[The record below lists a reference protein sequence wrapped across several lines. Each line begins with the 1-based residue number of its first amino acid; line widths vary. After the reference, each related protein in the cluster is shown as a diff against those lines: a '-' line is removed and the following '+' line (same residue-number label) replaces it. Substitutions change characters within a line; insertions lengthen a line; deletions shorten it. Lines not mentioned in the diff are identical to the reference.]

1 MALAR
6 IGRARRVENF
16 TWPGFVD
23 ALATL
28 LMVIIFVLMVFV
40 LIQINLAYRVSGQE
54 TTLGEMRQQLAS
66 LSELLNIERRAN
78 ADLAANLAQITN
90 QLNSSN
96 ADRTNLQAELTSVR
110 AALNLRNNDIAEL
123 VAKQTDMKAS
133 LTAARVSLEERLGAL
148 QLVEGQLAMALAKNQ
163 RATDKINL
171 LSTEV
176 VKSKADA
183 DASRTEITKMAS
195 ALELAEKQL
204 AMAQAK
210 SQSATDKISIL
221 SAEVNASRAET
232 KASRAEVTEMT
243 AALAALRLRI
253 EELKSLLA
261 EKERETVR
269 DKVAIAN
276 LGRSLNNALA
286 SRVQEL
292 QRFRSEFFGRL
303 RDVLKG
309 RDDVQ
314 IVGDRFVFQSEV
326 LFAQGQAEIGPQGQE
341 QLAKLAITLADIAEK
356 IPSDINWV
364 LQVDGHTDNVPIR
377 AGRYADNWDLSTE
390 RALSVVRYLNEQ
402 GLPANRLAAAGYGE
416 YQPLD
421 TSDNDNARRKNRRI
435 ELKITQRV
443 AIK

>member
-6 IGRARRVENF
+6 IGNARRVENF

-40 LIQINLAYRVSGQE
+40 LIQVNLAYRVSGQDA
-54 TTLGEMRQQLAS
+54 TLGEMRQQLAS
-66 LSELLNIERRAN
+66 LSELLNIERRAS

-90 QLNSSN
+90 QLNRSN
-96 ADRTNLQAELTSVR
+96 AGRTELEAELSSVQ
-110 AALNLRNNDIAEL
+110 AALTMRNSEIAKLAARQADIE
-123 VAKQTDMKAS
+123 AS
-133 LTAARVSLEERLGAL
+133 LAAARASLEERLGAL
-148 QLVEGQLAMALAKNQ
+148 QLAEGQLAMAHAKNQ
-163 RATDKINL
+163 
-171 LSTEV
+171 
-176 VKSKADA
+176 
-183 DASRTEITKMAS
+183 
-195 ALELAEKQL
+195 
-204 AMAQAK
+204 
-210 SQSATDKISIL
+210 SATNKIGTL
-221 SAEVNASRAET
+221 SAEIIASKAET
-232 KASRAEVTEMT
+232 EASRAEVAEMT
-243 AALAALRLRI
+243 RALAALRLRI
-253 EELKSLLA
+253 EDLTNLLA
-261 EKERETVR
+261 EKERETTR

-286 SRVQEL
+286 TRVQEL

-341 QLAKLAITLADIAEK
+341 QLAKLAITLADIAQK
-356 IPSDINWV
+356 IPGDINWI

-377 AGRYADNWDLSTE
+377 AGRYTDNWDLSTE
-390 RALSVVRYLNEQ
+390 RALSVVRYLNQQ

-421 TSDNDNARRKNRRI
+421 ASDSANARRKNRRI

>member
-6 IGRARRVENF
+6 IGNARRVENF

-40 LIQINLAYRVSGQE
+40 LIQVNLAYRVSGQDA
-54 TTLGEMRQQLAS
+54 TLGEMRQQLAS
-66 LSELLNIERRAN
+66 LGELLNIERRAS

-90 QLNSSN
+90 QLNASN
-96 ADRTNLQAELTSVR
+96 ANRDELQAQLTSLQTAIAAR
-110 AALNLRNNDIAEL
+110 NSQIANLTAKQADAEAALA
-123 VAKQTDMKAS
+123 
-133 LTAARVSLEERLGAL
+133 AARNSLEERLGAL
-148 QLVEGQLAMALAKNQ
+148 QLAEGQLAMVQAQNKSAANRIDAL
-163 RATDKINL
+163 
-171 LSTEV
+171 
-176 VKSKADA
+176 
-183 DASRTEITKMAS
+183 
-195 ALELAEKQL
+195 
-204 AMAQAK
+204 
-210 SQSATDKISIL
+210 
-221 SAEVNASRAET
+221 RAET
-232 KASRAEVTEMT
+232 TASKAEIAQMT
-243 AALAALRLRI
+243 GALAALRLRI
-253 EELKSLLA
+253 EELTSLLA
-261 EKERETVR
+261 EKDRQATR
-269 DKVAIAN
+269 DKVAITS

-326 LFAQGQAEIGPQGQE
+326 LFAQGQAEIGSQGEE
-341 QLAKLAITLADIAEK
+341 QLAKLAITLTDIAQK
-356 IPSDINWV
+356 IPSDINWI

-390 RALSVVRYLNEQ
+390 RALSVVRYLNQQ
-402 GLPANRLAAAGYGE
+402 GLPASRLAAAGYGE

-421 TSDNDNARRKNRRI
+421 ASDSDNARRKNRRI
-435 ELKITQRV
+435 EIKITQRV

>member
-6 IGRARRVENF
+6 IGNARRVENF

-40 LIQINLAYRVSGQE
+40 LIQVNLAYRVSGQDA
-54 TTLGEMRQQLAS
+54 TLGEMRQQLAS
-66 LSELLNIERRAN
+66 LGELLNIERRAS

-90 QLNSSN
+90 QLNASN
-96 ADRTNLQAELTSVR
+96 ANRDELQAQLANVQAAIAARNSRIANLTAKQADTE
-110 AALNLRNNDIAEL
+110 AALA
-123 VAKQTDMKAS
+123 
-133 LTAARVSLEERLGAL
+133 AARNSLEERLGAL
-148 QLVEGQLAMALAKNQ
+148 QLAEGQLAMAQ
-163 RATDKINL
+163 
-171 LSTEV
+171 
-176 VKSKADA
+176 
-183 DASRTEITKMAS
+183 
-195 ALELAEKQL
+195 
-204 AMAQAK
+204 AQN
-210 SQSATDKISIL
+210 QSA
-221 SAEVNASRAET
+221 AERIDALRAET
-232 KASRAEVTEMT
+232 TASKAEIAQMT
-243 AALAALRLRI
+243 SALAALRLRI
-253 EELKSLLA
+253 EELTSLLA
-261 EKERETVR
+261 EKDRQASQ
-269 DKVAIAN
+269 DKVAIAS

-326 LFAQGQAEIGPQGQE
+326 LFAQGQAEIAAEGRD
-341 QLAKLAITLADIAEK
+341 QLAKLAVALADIATK
-356 IPSDINWV
+356 IPKDINWV
-364 LQVDGHTDNVPIR
+364 LQVDGHTDDVPIR

-390 RALSVVRYLNEQ
+390 RALSVVRFLNQQ

-416 YQPLD
+416 FQPLD
-421 TSDNDNARRKNRRI
+421 AADNDDARRKNRRI

-443 AIK
+443 AVK

>member
-6 IGRARRVENF
+6 IGNARRVENF

-40 LIQINLAYRVSGQE
+40 LIQVNLAYRVSGQDA
-54 TTLGEMRQQLAS
+54 TLGEMRQQLAS
-66 LSELLNIERRAN
+66 LGELLNIERRAS

-90 QLNSSN
+90 QLNASN
-96 ADRTNLQAELTSVR
+96 ANRDELRAQLASVQATIAARNSQIATLTAKQADTE
-110 AALNLRNNDIAEL
+110 AALA
-123 VAKQTDMKAS
+123 
-133 LTAARVSLEERLGAL
+133 AARNSLEDQLSAL
-148 QLVEGQLAMALAKNQ
+148 QLAEGQLAMAQAQNQSAANRIDALRAKTT
-163 RATDKINL
+163 A
-171 LSTEV
+171 
-176 VKSKADA
+176 SKA
-183 DASRTEITKMAS
+183 EI
-195 ALELAEKQL
+195 
-204 AMAQAK
+204 AQ
-210 SQSATDKISIL
+210 
-221 SAEVNASRAET
+221 
-232 KASRAEVTEMT
+232 MT
-243 AALAALRLRI
+243 GALAALRLRI
-253 EELKSLLA
+253 EELTSLLA
-261 EKERETVR
+261 EKDQQATR
-269 DKVAIAN
+269 DKVAIAS

-326 LFAQGQAEIGPQGQE
+326 LFAQGQAEIAGEGRD
-341 QLAKLAITLADIAEK
+341 QLAKLAVALVDIATK
-356 IPSDINWV
+356 IPKDINWV
-364 LQVDGHTDNVPIR
+364 LQVDGHTDDVPIR

-390 RALSVVRYLNEQ
+390 RALSVVRFLNQQ

-416 YQPLD
+416 FQPLD
-421 TSDNDNARRKNRRI
+421 AADNDDARRKNRRI

-443 AIK
+443 AVK

>member
-6 IGRARRVENF
+6 IGNARRVENF

-40 LIQINLAYRVSGQE
+40 LIQVNLAYRVSGQDA
-54 TTLGEMRQQLAS
+54 TLGEMRQQLAS
-66 LSELLNIERRAN
+66 LSELLNIERRAS

-96 ADRTNLQAELTSVR
+96 AGRTELEAELSSVQ
-110 AALNLRNNDIAEL
+110 AALTMRNSEIAKLAARQADIE
-123 VAKQTDMKAS
+123 AS
-133 LTAARVSLEERLGAL
+133 LAAARASLEERLGAL
-148 QLVEGQLAMALAKNQ
+148 QLAEG
-163 RATDKINL
+163 
-171 LSTEV
+171 
-176 VKSKADA
+176 
-183 DASRTEITKMAS
+183 
-195 ALELAEKQL
+195 QL

-210 SQSATDKISIL
+210 NQSATNKIGTL
-221 SAEVNASRAET
+221 SAEITASKAET
-232 KASRAEVTEMT
+232 EASRAEVAEMT
-243 AALAALRLRI
+243 RALAALRLRI
-253 EELKSLLA
+253 EDLTNLLA
-261 EKERETVR
+261 EKERETTR

-286 SRVQEL
+286 TRVQEL

-303 RDVLKG
+303 REVLKG

-341 QLAKLAITLADIAEK
+341 QLAKLAITLADIAQK
-356 IPSDINWV
+356 IPGDINWI

-390 RALSVVRYLNEQ
+390 RALSVVRYLNQQ

-421 TSDNDNARRKNRRI
+421 ASDSANARRKNRRI

>member
-6 IGRARRVENF
+6 IGNARRVENF

-40 LIQINLAYRVSGQE
+40 LIQVNLAYRVSGQDA
-54 TTLGEMRQQLAS
+54 TLGEMRQQLAS
-66 LSELLNIERRAN
+66 LSELLNIERRAS

-96 ADRTNLQAELTSVR
+96 AGRAELEAELSSVQ
-110 AALNLRNNDIAEL
+110 AALTMRNSEIAEL
-123 VAKQTDMKAS
+123 AARQADIEAS
-133 LTAARVSLEERLGAL
+133 LAAARASLEERLGAL
-148 QLVEGQLAMALAKNQ
+148 QLAEG
-163 RATDKINL
+163 
-171 LSTEV
+171 
-176 VKSKADA
+176 
-183 DASRTEITKMAS
+183 
-195 ALELAEKQL
+195 QL

-210 SQSATDKISIL
+210 NQSATNKIGTL
-221 SAEVNASRAET
+221 SAEITASKAET
-232 KASRAEVTEMT
+232 EASRAEVAEMT
-243 AALAALRLRI
+243 RALAALRLRI
-253 EELKSLLA
+253 EDLTNLLA
-261 EKERETVR
+261 EKERETTR

-286 SRVQEL
+286 TRVQEL

-341 QLAKLAITLADIAEK
+341 QLAKLAITLADIAQK
-356 IPSDINWV
+356 IPGDINWI

-390 RALSVVRYLNEQ
+390 RALSVVRYLNQQ

-421 TSDNDNARRKNRRI
+421 ASDSANARRKNRRI

>member
-6 IGRARRVENF
+6 IGNARRVENF

-40 LIQINLAYRVSGQE
+40 LIQVNLAYRVSGQDA
-54 TTLGEMRQQLAS
+54 TLGEMRQQLAS
-66 LSELLNIERRAN
+66 LGELLNIERRAS

-90 QLNSSN
+90 QLNASN
-96 ADRTNLQAELTSVR
+96 ANRDELQAQLANVQAAIAARNSQIANLTAKQADTE
-110 AALNLRNNDIAEL
+110 AALA
-123 VAKQTDMKAS
+123 
-133 LTAARVSLEERLGAL
+133 AARNSLEDRLGAL
-148 QLVEGQLAMALAKNQ
+148 QLAEGQLAMAQ
-163 RATDKINL
+163 
-171 LSTEV
+171 
-176 VKSKADA
+176 
-183 DASRTEITKMAS
+183 
-195 ALELAEKQL
+195 
-204 AMAQAK
+204 AQN
-210 SQSATDKISIL
+210 QSAANRIDAL
-221 SAEVNASRAET
+221 RAET
-232 KASRAEVTEMT
+232 TASKAEITQIT
-243 AALAALRLRI
+243 GALAALRLRI
-253 EELKSLLA
+253 EELTSLLA
-261 EKERETVR
+261 EKDRQATQ
-269 DKVAIAN
+269 DKVAIAS

-326 LFAQGQAEIGPQGQE
+326 LFAQGQAEIAAEGRD
-341 QLAKLAITLADIAEK
+341 QLAKLAVALADIATK
-356 IPSDINWV
+356 IPEDINWV
-364 LQVDGHTDNVPIR
+364 LQVDGHTDDIPIR

-390 RALSVVRYLNEQ
+390 RALSVVRFLNQQ

-416 YQPLD
+416 FQPLD
-421 TSDNDNARRKNRRI
+421 AADNDDARRKNRRI

-443 AIK
+443 AVK

>member
-6 IGRARRVENF
+6 IGNTRRVENF

-40 LIQINLAYRVSGQE
+40 LIQVNLAYRVSGQDA
-54 TTLGEMRQQLAS
+54 TLGEMRQQLAS
-66 LSELLNIERRAN
+66 LGELLNIERRAS

-90 QLNSSN
+90 QLNASN
-96 ADRTNLQAELTSVR
+96 ANRDELQAQLANVQAAIAARNSQIANLTAKQADTE
-110 AALNLRNNDIAEL
+110 AALA
-123 VAKQTDMKAS
+123 
-133 LTAARVSLEERLGAL
+133 AARNSLEERLGAL
-148 QLVEGQLAMALAKNQ
+148 QL
-163 RATDKINL
+163 
-171 LSTEV
+171 
-176 VKSKADA
+176 
-183 DASRTEITKMAS
+183 
-195 ALELAEKQL
+195 AEAQL
-204 AMAQAK
+204 AMAQAQN
-210 SQSATDKISIL
+210 QSAANRIDAL
-221 SAEVNASRAET
+221 RAET
-232 KASRAEVTEMT
+232 TASKAEIAQMT
-243 AALAALRLRI
+243 GALAALRLRI
-253 EELKSLLA
+253 EELTSLLA
-261 EKERETVR
+261 EKDRQAAQ
-269 DKVAIAN
+269 DKVAIAS

-326 LFAQGQAEIGPQGQE
+326 LFAQGQAEIAVEGQD
-341 QLAKLAITLADIAEK
+341 QLAKLAVALADIATK
-356 IPSDINWV
+356 IPEDINWV
-364 LQVDGHTDNVPIR
+364 LQVDGHTDDVPIR

-390 RALSVVRYLNEQ
+390 RALSVVRFLNQQ

-416 YQPLD
+416 FRPLD
-421 TSDNDNARRKNRRI
+421 AADNDDARRKNRRI

-443 AIK
+443 AVK